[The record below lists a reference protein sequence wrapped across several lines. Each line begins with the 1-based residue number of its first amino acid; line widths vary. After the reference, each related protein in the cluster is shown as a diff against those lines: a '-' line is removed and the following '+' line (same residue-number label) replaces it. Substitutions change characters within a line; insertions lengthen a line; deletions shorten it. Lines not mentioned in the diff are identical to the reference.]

1 MRARDHRPRRRRLR
15 ERQPSQAL
23 IARADPARCR
33 LQGCLPGSHR
43 DSYQRPTHPD
53 WQLPP
58 WDERVPVRRVEGN
71 AGDIV
76 LFSEKLSHTTV
87 PWSGAGE
94 RRTVFYVS
102 QHSLNARPGA

>member
-1 MRARDHRPRRRRLR
+1 MTA
-15 ERQPSQAL
+15 QAP
-23 IARADPARCR
+23 IARADPARRC
-33 LQGCLPGSHR
+33 LQGCLPGSHC

-102 QHSLNARPGA
+102 QHIPNRSRPRCSSGIFFAKAGIFSK

>member
-1 MRARDHRPRRRRLR
+1 M
-15 ERQPSQAL
+15 
-23 IARADPARCR
+23 
-33 LQGCLPGSHR
+33 
-43 DSYQRPTHPD
+43 
-53 WQLPP
+53 
-58 WDERVPVRRVEGN
+58 PVRRVEGN

-102 QHSLNARPGA
+102 QHTLMPAPAPVHGAYE